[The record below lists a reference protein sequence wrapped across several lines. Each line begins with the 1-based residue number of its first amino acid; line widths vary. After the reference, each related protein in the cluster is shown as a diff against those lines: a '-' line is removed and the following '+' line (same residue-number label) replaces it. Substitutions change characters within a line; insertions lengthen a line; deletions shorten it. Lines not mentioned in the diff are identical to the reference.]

1 MFPVNRVVAFLTPVF
16 AAGAAVGSAWLIKHF
31 PGLPVPGQPE
41 LLGAEI
47 SGATAAI
54 GAALKW
60 LHGHQAWEQRVADI
74 APVTVLEEIGKT
86 IKRLDP
92 KLEGEVEAIV
102 QTEINKVLAGVIHA
116 QNAAPQPAGTAAA
129 ADLGGGAA

>member
-31 PGLPVPGQPE
+31 PGLPVPGQAE

-47 SGATAAI
+47 SGATAAA

-60 LHGHQAWEQRVADI
+60 LHGHQAFEKRVAEI

-86 IKRLDP
+86 VKKLDP
-92 KLEGEVEAIV
+92 KLAGEVEAIV
-102 QTEINKVLAGVIHA
+102 NAEISKVLGGIVAKQA
-116 QNAAPQPAGTAAA
+116 TMPAASAAEMP
-129 ADLGGGAA
+129 GA